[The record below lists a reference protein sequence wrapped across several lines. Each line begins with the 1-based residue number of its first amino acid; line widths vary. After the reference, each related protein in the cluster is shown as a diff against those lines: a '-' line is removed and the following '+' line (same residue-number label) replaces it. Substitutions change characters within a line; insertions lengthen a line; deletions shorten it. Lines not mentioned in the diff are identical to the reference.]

1 MCAWLISSS
10 TLQVLYSW
18 LAETYVIS
26 MQAVVGDLSRKAM
39 DTWTL
44 ALIIVFT
51 FMTMNQAIGL
61 VLQCVL
67 LYGILKVLFDH

>member
-26 MQAVVGDLSRKAM
+26 MQAVVGDLSRKS
-39 DTWTL
+39 
-44 ALIIVFT
+44 
-51 FMTMNQAIGL
+51 
-61 VLQCVL
+61 
-67 LYGILKVLFDH
+67 YGHLDFGSDHSIYFHDNESGNWVGVAVCAFVWNSQSSV

>member
-1 MCAWLISSS
+1 MCAWLIVLGS
-10 TLQVLYSW
+10 LQVLYVW
-18 LAETYVIS
+18 LAEAYELS
-26 MQAVVGDLSRKAM
+26 LQAVVGDLSRKAM

-67 LYGILKVLFDH
+67 LYGILKVMFDH